1 MNAPDVERASRRGDG
16 SVKAGTYGVVAI
28 VSIAMVFP
36 FLWMV
41 TSSLKPFE
49 EIFAG
54 DSFLPQNPTLA
65 NYISLFEQADAL
77 RKIWNSLFIAV
88 TATVLSVFLCALGG
102 YAFAKFRFPGRA
114 VLFSIMLASMAVPF
128 AVVMVP
134 LFVMMR
140 NTFHWIDTPWPLIV
154 PGAANAFGIFFMR
167 QYMFSVPDEMLDAAR
182 VDGATEFGIFVRIVL
197 PTTVP
202 GLVSLAIIFF
212 MASWND
218 FLWPSAVL
226 RSPANYTV
234 PLMLNSLQGPPGRTA
249 FDVLM
254 AGSVVSLLPLLAL
267 FLVLQRHLIAGI
279 TTGSIKG

>member
-1 MNAPDVERASRRGDG
+1 MSAPAVGRQPRRGDRH
-16 SVKAGTYGVVAI
+16 VKAVTYTVLIVVCA
-28 VSIAMVFP
+28 AMVFP
-36 FLWMV
+36 FVWML

-54 DSFLPQNPTLA
+54 DTFLPQSPTLT
-65 NYISLFEQADAL
+65 NYVSLFQQADAL
-77 RKIWNSLFIAV
+77 LRIWNSFFIAV
-88 TATVLSVFLCALGG
+88 TTTTLSVFLCALGG

-114 VLFSIMLASMAVPF
+114 MLFSIMLASLAVPF

-140 NTFHWIDTPWPLIV
+140 NVFGWIDTPWPLIV

-167 QYMFSVPDEMLDAAR
+167 QYMFSISDEMLDAAR
-182 VDGATEFGIFVRIVL
+182 VDGATEFGIFTRIVL
-197 PTTVP
+197 PTSVP

-212 MASWND
+212 MASWNN

-226 RSPANYTV
+226 RSPENYTV

-254 AGSVVSLLPLLAL
+254 AGSVVSLLPLLVL

-279 TTGSIKG
+279 TAGSVKG